1 MPVPMLSRVCFF
13 RIDPKVICHKST
25 KSGKSNELSA
35 SGDMNFSI
43 LAGSTRQVD
52 WDIAPF

>member
-1 MPVPMLSRVCFF
+1 MPMPMLSRVCFF

-25 KSGKSNELSA
+25 KSGKSNLLSV